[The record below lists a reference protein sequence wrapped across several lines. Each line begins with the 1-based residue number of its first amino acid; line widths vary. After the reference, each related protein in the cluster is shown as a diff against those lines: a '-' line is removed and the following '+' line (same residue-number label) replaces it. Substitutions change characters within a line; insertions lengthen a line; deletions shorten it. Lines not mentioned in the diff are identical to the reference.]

1 MIKKTFERFNESLY
15 IIKLR
20 NGMQVHILPKED
32 PYFTTYVEAS
42 VPFGALDL
50 SYKTDDKL
58 IKTPYGT
65 AHFLE
70 HKIFAM
76 PDGDAFAHFS
86 ALGVDANAMTSYDQ
100 TSYLFIATQ
109 NMISALEYLFEM
121 IDTPFFTNENVDQEK
136 RIIAEELKMYLDD
149 PNVVMHN
156 QLIEMMYHAH
166 PLKYDIGG
174 TLESIMDITP
184 EILEDVYDKFY
195 NPSNRLITIAGKVDI
210 KELQIFF
217 KNYDLKNPVKYKKV
231 KTIYPKEPM
240 RLYQKSMIEIK
251 DVGIDKLM
259 LGIKLSPSKSN
270 QRDQVKKEMAVS
282 MLLNILLGPSSQT
295 YAKLLEDKLIN
306 QSFYV
311 NTTFEKKAEN
321 IIVFAET
328 KRIYKLKKILIDIL
342 TVQALSLVTP
352 EAFDRYK
359 KVYLGQFIFALNN
372 LETKAYLYGKYFHM
386 GSSLFDVVDLLKE
399 IEYEDVLQELKS
411 IQRKYIAVLIHKK
424 A

>member
-15 IIKLR
+15 IIKLK

-42 VPFGALDL
+42 LPFGALDL
-50 SYKTDDKL
+50 TYQSEDG
-58 IKTPYGT
+58 IKSTPYGT

-76 PDGDAFAHFS
+76 PGGDAFSHFS
-86 ALGVDANAMTSYDQ
+86 ALGVDANAMTSYNQ

-109 NMISALEYLFEM
+109 NVIPALSYLFEM
-121 IDTPFFTNENVDQEK
+121 MDTPFFTDENVEQEK
-136 RIIAEELKMYLDD
+136 KIIAEELKMYLDD
-149 PNVVMHN
+149 PNVVMQN
-156 QLIEMMYHAH
+156 QLVEMMYHAH

-184 EILEDVYDKFY
+184 EILKDVYDKFY

-210 KELQIFF
+210 KELQAFF
-217 KNYDLKNPVKYKKV
+217 KDYDLKHPIKNKKT
-231 KTIYPKEPM
+231 KTIYPKEPR
-240 RLYQKSMIEIK
+240 RLVQKLVVETK

-259 LGIKLSPSKSN
+259 IGIKLSPKKST
-270 QRDQVKKEMAVS
+270 QRDQVKREMAVS
-282 MLLNILLGPSSQT
+282 MLLNILLGPSSET

-306 QSFYV
+306 QSFYI
-311 NTTFEKKAEN
+311 NTTFEKNAES
-321 IIVFAET
+321 IVLFAES
-328 KRIYKLKKILIDIL
+328 KKIQKLKRVIINLL
-342 TVQALSLVTP
+342 TVDAIDLLTP

-359 KVYLGQFIFALNN
+359 KVYLGQLIYALNS
-372 LETKAYLYGKYFHM
+372 LETKAYLYGKYFHL

-399 IEYEDVLQELKS
+399 IVYEDILN
-411 IQRKYIAVLIHKK
+411 
-424 A
+424 